1 MAQTRARSL
10 VAILVLL
17 AFLTGTSPVSA
28 PADAAAPPKQCAWA
42 TEYNRTLDE
51 LGENRAL
58 WRVGDVPDTGWG
70 EASDAGAV
78 VDALVPCRYVA
89 DVVRHEHMHLQQVRQ
104 FGSGRFA
111 AFVLGADRIEIVAD
125 CASLLA
131 GSRYTPYV
139 DLAGGCSERDLRD
152 ARQLLLKR

>member
-1 MAQTRARSL
+1 MAALTTVALLLPPPPAASQTP
-10 VAILVLL
+10 
-17 AFLTGTSPVSA
+17 GA
-28 PADAAAPPKQCAWA
+28 PRCTWA

-51 LGENRAL
+51 LGEDRAL

-70 EASDAGAV
+70 EASDEGAV

-139 DLAGGCSERDLRD
+139 DSAGGCSERDLRD
-152 ARQLLLKR
+152 ARQLLRER